1 MQELMVFGKERN
13 ILEKKL
19 DYRIE
24 KTYMG
29 LHNAFTALLGEK
41 RFENITVN
49 ELCQKAMIRR
59 TTFYK
64 HFADKYEYFV
74 FYCKEVCESFH
85 SQIPPELFPGN
96 VQNYSLQM
104 CRFLFRF
111 MSEHKQLVNNIK
123 ESDLFPT
130 LLYFLSEQIT
140 EDLLSAMRQGN
151 SGAEPDPISMESA
164 AAFYSGGFLGM
175 LLHWDK
181 KKYAYDEDL
190 FISTRSRLVAEN
202 NHA

>member
-1 MQELMVFGKERN
+1 
-13 ILEKKL
+13 
-19 DYRIE
+19 
-24 KTYMG
+24 
-29 LHNAFTALLGEK
+29 
-41 RFENITVN
+41 
-49 ELCQKAMIRR
+49 
-59 TTFYK
+59 
-64 HFADKYEYFV
+64 
-74 FYCKEVCESFH
+74 
-85 SQIPPELFPGN
+85 
-96 VQNYSLQM
+96 
-104 CRFLFRF
+104 

-190 FISTRSRLVAEN
+190 FISTLSRFVAEN
-202 NHA
+202 NDA